1 MGERTWSD
9 YLGMSTI
16 VDGNRVTCGPKVVQH
31 D

>member
-16 VDGNRVTCGPKVVQH
+16 VDGTVERGPKVGAE
-31 D
+31 